1 MHDLGCV
8 MGGVD
13 HCRSHCRLTKFR
25 GLMYGGKYS
34 AVIGRKC
41 VFLHG
46 TIMNFQAMG
55 SFKPIT
61 ASAALPPH
69 ISNHGI
75 SPNDSVS
82 NSG

>member
-1 MHDLGCV
+1 

-34 AVIGRKC
+34 AVIGRKTR
-41 VFLHG
+41 FLYVAS
-46 TIMNFQAMG
+46 MKFQAMD

-61 ASAALPPH
+61 ALYFP
-69 ISNHGI
+69 
-75 SPNDSVS
+75 
-82 NSG
+82 